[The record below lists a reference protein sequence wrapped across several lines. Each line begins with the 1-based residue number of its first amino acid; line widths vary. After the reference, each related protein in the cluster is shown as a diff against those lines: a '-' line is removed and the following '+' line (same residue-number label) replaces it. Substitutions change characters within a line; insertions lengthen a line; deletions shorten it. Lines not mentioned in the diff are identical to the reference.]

1 MKGKSVAQ
9 RNRLPQ
15 EENKGALAPG
25 QRVRRGGRRLTY
37 ALEPTGISM
46 HFGDARSLT
55 DASIRVRCPAAYR
68 PSQSARRTIPFLQK
82 AAILRKIRSFV
93 MPHQPP
99 RTHWVPTIATAL
111 ATGLLLTSCTGS
123 SQSSAGQLE
132 KTTITVDAFEAVD
145 SAGLFIAQQEG
156 FFARQGL
163 NVKLHLVNSS
173 QPMVDDVID
182 GKADVVSTDYVTDIE
197 NETSGD
203 PDRQNKLPNLRIIAE
218 ASFLR
223 PNVLALVVPQHS
235 KTTSVASLKGK
246 RIAILEPKN
255 ISAILVN
262 SLLEANGIPLEDVHF
277 KYVQFPDVGTAFQHN
292 DIDAAFVPEPFVTL
306 LEENYGAQEL
316 ADLDE
321 GATTDFPVMGLEV
334 SQSWAEQNPNT
345 LRAFV
350 TAFNQGQLTASIDRA
365 KVESVLEK
373 YLKLPPVVAS
383 VISLPSFPQ
392 GVNPVRLQRT
402 IDAMV
407 TFGMLSSKFSNLN
420 IKSMIYN
427 G

>member
-1 MKGKSVAQ
+1 MAV
-9 RNRLPQ
+9 
-15 EENKGALAPG
+15 
-25 QRVRRGGRRLTY
+25 
-37 ALEPTGISM
+37 
-46 HFGDARSLT
+46 
-55 DASIRVRCPAAYR
+55 
-68 PSQSARRTIPFLQK
+68 
-82 AAILRKIRSFV
+82 
-93 MPHQPP
+93 
-99 RTHWVPTIATAL
+99 ATAL
-111 ATGLLLTSCTGS
+111 ATGLLLTSCTGGS
-123 SQSSAGQLE
+123 HSGAGQLE

-163 NVKLHLVNSS
+163 NVKLRLVNSS
-173 QPMVDDVID
+173 QPQIDDVID
-182 GKADVVSTDYVTDIE
+182 GRADVVSTDYVTDIE

-223 PNVLALVVPQHS
+223 PDVLTLIVPQRS

-246 RIAILEPKN
+246 RIAILEREN
-255 ISAILVN
+255 ISGILVS
-262 SLLEANGIPLEDVHF
+262 SLLEANGIPLKDVHF
-277 KYVQFPDVGTAFQHN
+277 KYVQFPDIGTAFKHN

-306 LEENYGAQEL
+306 LGENSGTQEL

-334 SQSWAEQNPNT
+334 SQSWAKQNPNT

-365 KVESVLEK
+365 KAESVLEK

-383 VISLPSFPQ
+383 VISLPAFPQ

-402 IDAMV
+402 IDAML
-407 TFGMLSSKFSNLN
+407 TFGMLSSKFSSLN

>member
-1 MKGKSVAQ
+1 
-9 RNRLPQ
+9 
-15 EENKGALAPG
+15 
-25 QRVRRGGRRLTY
+25 
-37 ALEPTGISM
+37 
-46 HFGDARSLT
+46 
-55 DASIRVRCPAAYR
+55 
-68 PSQSARRTIPFLQK
+68 
-82 AAILRKIRSFV
+82 

-99 RTHWVPTIATAL
+99 RAYWLPGMATAL
-111 ATGLLLTSCTGS
+111 AAGLLLTSCAGAS
-123 SQSSAGQLE
+123 HGGAGQLE

-163 NVKLHLVNSS
+163 NVKLRLVNSS
-173 QPMVDDVID
+173 QPQIDDLMD
-182 GKADVVSTDYVTDIE
+182 GRADIVSTDYVTDIE
-197 NETSGD
+197 NETGGD
-203 PDRQNKLPNLRIIAE
+203 PERQNKVPNLRIIAE
-218 ASFLR
+218 GSFLR
-223 PNVLALVVPQHS
+223 PDVLALVVPQHS

-262 SLLEANGIPLEDVHF
+262 SLLAANGIPLSDVHF
-277 KYVQFPDVGTAFQHN
+277 KYVQFPDVGTAFQHD

-306 LEENYGAQEL
+306 LGESSGVQEL

-321 GATTDFPVMGLEV
+321 GATTDFPVMGLAV
-334 SQSWAEQNPNT
+334 SQSWAGQNPNT

-350 TAFNQGQLTASIDRA
+350 AAFNQGQFTASIDRTRA
-365 KVESVLEK
+365 ESVLEE

-383 VISLPSFPQ
+383 VISLPAFPQ

-402 IDAMV
+402 IDAMLQ
-407 TFGMLSSKFSNLN
+407 FGMLSRKFSDLN
-420 IKSMIYN
+420 IKSMIYD